1 MNYYLIR
8 LAIILTVLVIMAACV
23 EVCHLIKWAF
33 GKCSHRRELKRL

>member
-23 EVCHLIKWAF
+23 EVCHLIKWVF
-33 GKCSHRRELKRL
+33 GKFNHRGELKRL